1 VAAELLRPAALLFDL
16 DGTLAD
22 SFAGIRHALNAA
34 LRESGLP
41 EFDLA
46 WVRTHVG
53 RGAPALVRDA
63 VGAGAEDALVR
74 AVGGRFGEHYRA
86 SYLDLTPALPGA
98 GEVLA
103 YTAART
109 GGRVAVVSN
118 KYEELSRAW
127 LRHAGLAEHVA
138 VVVGPDTYGVRKPDP
153 GVVLPVLQAFG
164 VRAADALVVGDMD
177 VDVQTAR
184 AVGAPM
190 VGVQADPAAARA
202 LLAAGANA
210 VVTALGDLPAWL
222 ERNGSGW
229 RYHAPT
235 AREDGR

>member
-1 VAAELLRPAALLFDL
+1 MASEALRPAALLFDL

-34 LRESGLP
+34 LREAGLP

-63 VGAGAEDALVR
+63 VGAGAEEALVR
-74 AVGGRFGEHYRA
+74 SVGERFGAHYRA
-86 SYLDLTPALPGA
+86 SFLDLTPALPGA

-103 YTAART
+103 HVASRT
-109 GGRVAVVSN
+109 GGKVAVISN

-138 VVVGPDTYGVRKPDP
+138 AVVGPDTYGVRKPDP
-153 GVVLPVLQAFG
+153 GAVMPVLRGFG
-164 VRAADALVVGDMD
+164 VSPADALVVGDMD
-177 VDVQTAR
+177 VDAATAR
-184 AVGAPM
+184 AIGAPM
-190 VGVQADPAAARA
+190 VGVQAEEAAARA
-202 LLAAGANA
+202 LLAAGAA
-210 VVTALGDLPAWL
+210 TVLPALGDLPAWL
-222 ERNGSGW
+222 ARNGSGW
-229 RYHAPT
+229 GYHAP
-235 AREDGR
+235 AGGEGGR

>member
-1 VAAELLRPAALLFDL
+1 MAAEALRPAALAFDL

-34 LRESGLP
+34 LRERGLP

-46 WVRTHVG
+46 WVRVHVG

-63 VGAGAEDALVR
+63 VGADDALVR
-74 AVGGRFGEHYRA
+74 AVEARYGEHYRA
-86 SYLDLTPALPGA
+86 SFLDLTPALPGA
-98 GEVLA
+98 VETVA
-103 YTAART
+103 HAARRT
-109 GGRVAVVSN
+109 GGKVAVVSN

-127 LRHAGLAEHVA
+127 LRHVGLAAHVA

-153 GVVLPVLQAFG
+153 GALAPVLRGFG
-164 VRAADALVVGDMD
+164 VRPADALVVGDMD
-177 VDVQTAR
+177 VDVAAAL

-202 LLAAGANA
+202 LLAAGA
-210 VVTALGDLPAWL
+210 TATLPGIGDLPRWL
-222 ERNGSGW
+222 ALNGTGW
-229 RYHAPT
+229 GYHA
-235 AREDGR
+235 AAAGEVDR